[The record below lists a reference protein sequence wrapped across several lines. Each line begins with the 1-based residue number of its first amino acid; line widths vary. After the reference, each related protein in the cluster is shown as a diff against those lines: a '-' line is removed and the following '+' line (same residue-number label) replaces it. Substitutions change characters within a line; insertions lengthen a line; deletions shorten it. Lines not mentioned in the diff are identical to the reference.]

1 MKNNPFILTPMI
13 PEEYFCDREEET
25 CRLVTTVTNQSNIVL
40 ISPRRVGKTGL
51 INHCFEQPE
60 IKDEFIT
67 ISIDILHTTSF
78 GELILELGNA
88 VFKNVAKRS
97 DRMLAKFT
105 AALCS
110 LRASF
115 GYDPLNGTPTFDI
128 KLGQVSTP
136 DYTLDE
142 ILGYLEEADK
152 PCIVAIDEFQQITN
166 YPEKNIEALL
176 RGRIQRLR
184 NTFFIFAGSERR
196 IMNEMFFSSKRPFY
210 QSASLMQLDPIKIE
224 NYIAFVKHHFEANNK
239 LINDETIINIYHQWQ
254 GITMYMHRILHDAF
268 IIVQEGEECTM
279 QVIEDVTNTYISQN
293 EKRLQEMLAFIS
305 PQQKELLYAIAREGV
320 ATKLTSAAF
329 VKRNQLKSASAVQSA
344 VKRLLEYDIITQKG
358 HEFSISDPLL
368 SIWLRNRL
376 TL

>member
-13 PEEYFCDREEET
+13 PEEYFCDLEEET
-25 CRLVTTVTNQSNIVL
+25 RRLVTTVTNQSNIVL

-105 AALCS
+105 AALRS

-210 QSASLMQLDPIKIE
+210 LSASLMQLEPIKIE

-239 LINDETIINIYHQWQ
+239 LINDETITNIYHQWQ

-376 TL
+376 A

>member
-13 PEEYFCDREEET
+13 PEKYFCDREEET
-25 CRLVTTVTNQSNIVL
+25 RRLVTTVTNQSNIVL

-105 AALCS
+105 AALRS

-210 QSASLMQLDPIKIE
+210 QSASLMQLEPIKIE

-239 LINDETIINIYHQWQ
+239 LINDETIINIYNQWQ

-376 TL
+376 A

>member
-25 CRLVTTVTNQSNIVL
+25 RRLVATVTNQSNIVL

-105 AALCS
+105 AALRS

-210 QSASLMQLDPIKIE
+210 QSASLMQLEPIKIE

-239 LINDETIINIYHQWQ
+239 LINDETITNIYNQWQ

-279 QVIEDVTNTYISQN
+279 QVIEDATNTYISQN

-376 TL
+376 A

>member
-25 CRLVTTVTNQSNIVL
+25 RRLVTTVTNQSNIVL

-78 GELILELGNA
+78 GELIFELGNA

-105 AALCS
+105 AALRS

-210 QSASLMQLDPIKIE
+210 QSASLMQLEPIKIE

-239 LINDETIINIYHQWQ
+239 SINDETITNIYHQWQ

-279 QVIEDVTNTYISQN
+279 QVIEDVTNTYMSQN

-376 TL
+376 A

>member
-25 CRLVTTVTNQSNIVL
+25 RRLVTTVTNQSNIVL

-78 GELILELGNA
+78 GELIFELGNA

-105 AALCS
+105 AALRS

-128 KLGQVSTP
+128 KLGQVSAP

-196 IMNEMFFSSKRPFY
+196 IMNDMFFSSKRPFY

-239 LINDETIINIYHQWQ
+239 LINDETITNIYHQWQ

-268 IIVQEGEECTM
+268 IIVQEGEECRM

-376 TL
+376 A

>member
-25 CRLVTTVTNQSNIVL
+25 RRLVATVTNQSNIVL

-105 AALCS
+105 AALRS

-210 QSASLMQLDPIKIE
+210 QSASLMLLEPIKIE

-239 LINDETIINIYHQWQ
+239 LINDETITNIYHQWQ

-376 TL
+376 A

>member
-25 CRLVTTVTNQSNIVL
+25 RRLVTTVTNQSNIVL

-78 GELILELGNA
+78 GELIFELGNA

-105 AALCS
+105 AALRS

-210 QSASLMQLDPIKIE
+210 QSASLMQLEPIKIE

-239 LINDETIINIYHQWQ
+239 LINDETIINIYNQWQ

-376 TL
+376 A

>member
-25 CRLVTTVTNQSNIVL
+25 RRLVTTVTNQSNIVL

-105 AALCS
+105 AALRS

-210 QSASLMQLDPIKIE
+210 QSASLMQLEPIKIE

-239 LINDETIINIYHQWQ
+239 LINDETITNIYHQWQ

-329 VKRNQLKSASAVQSA
+329 VKKNQLKSASAVQSA

-376 TL
+376 A

>member
-25 CRLVTTVTNQSNIVL
+25 RRLVTTVTNQSNIVL

-105 AALCS
+105 AALRS

-196 IMNEMFFSSKRPFY
+196 IMNDMFFSSKRPFY
-210 QSASLMQLDPIKIE
+210 QSASLMQLEPIKIE

-239 LINDETIINIYHQWQ
+239 LINDETIINIYNQWQ

-376 TL
+376 A

>member
-25 CRLVTTVTNQSNIVL
+25 RRLVTTVTNQSNIVL

-105 AALCS
+105 AALRS

-210 QSASLMQLDPIKIE
+210 QSASLMQLEPIKIE

-239 LINDETIINIYHQWQ
+239 LINDETITNIYNQWQ

-268 IIVQEGEECTM
+268 IIVQDGEKCTM

-376 TL
+376 A

>member
-13 PEEYFCDREEET
+13 PEEYFCEREEET
-25 CRLVTTVTNQSNIVL
+25 RRLVTTVTNQSNIVL

-105 AALCS
+105 AALRS

-184 NTFFIFAGSERR
+184 NAFFIFAGSERR

-210 QSASLMQLDPIKIE
+210 QSASLMQLEPIKIE

-239 LINDETIINIYHQWQ
+239 LINDETITNIYHQWQ

-376 TL
+376 A

>member
-13 PEEYFCDREEET
+13 PAEYFCDRENET
-25 CRLVTTVTNQSNIVL
+25 HRLVTTVTNQSNIVL

-60 IKDEFIT
+60 IKDNFIT
-67 ISIDILHTTSF
+67 VSIDILHTTSF
-78 GELILELGNA
+78 SELILELGNA
-88 VFKNVAKRS
+88 VFKNVAKKS
-97 DRMLAKFT
+97 DRMLAKFA
-105 AALCS
+105 AALRS

-115 GYDPLNGTPTFDI
+115 GYDPLKGTPTFNLS
-128 KLGQVSTP
+128 LGQVTAP

-142 ILGYLEEADK
+142 ILGYLEEAGK

-166 YPEKNIEALL
+166 YPEKNVEALL
-176 RGRIQRLR
+176 RSRIQRLK
-184 NTFFIFAGSERR
+184 NTYFIFAGSERR

-210 QSASLMQLDPIKIE
+210 QSAALMQLEPIEIE
-224 NYIAFVKHHFEANNK
+224 NYVAFVKHHFEANNK
-239 LINDETIINIYHQWQ
+239 SINDETITNIYRQWQ

-279 QVIEDVTNTYISQN
+279 QVIEDVTNTYIFQN
-293 EKRLQEMLAFIS
+293 EKRLQEMLAFIT

-320 ATKLTSAAF
+320 ATNITSATF

-344 VKRLLEYDIITQKG
+344 IKRLLEYDIVTQKG
-358 HEFSISDPLL
+358 REFSISDPLL

-376 TL
+376 T

>member
-25 CRLVTTVTNQSNIVL
+25 RRLVTTVTNQSNIVL

-78 GELILELGNA
+78 GELIFELGNA

-105 AALCS
+105 AALRS

-210 QSASLMQLDPIKIE
+210 QSASLMQLEPIKIE

-239 LINDETIINIYHQWQ
+239 LINDETITNIYHQWQ

-376 TL
+376 A

>member
-25 CRLVTTVTNQSNIVL
+25 RRLVTTVTNQSNIVL

-105 AALCS
+105 AALRS

-196 IMNEMFFSSKRPFY
+196 IMNDMFFSSKRPFY
-210 QSASLMQLDPIKIE
+210 QSDSLMQLEPIKIE

-239 LINDETIINIYHQWQ
+239 LINDETIINIYNQWQ

-293 EKRLQEMLAFIS
+293 EKRLQEILAFIS

-376 TL
+376 A

>member
-13 PEEYFCDREEET
+13 PAEYFCDRENET
-25 CRLVTTVTNQSNIVL
+25 HRLVTTVTNQSNIVL

-60 IKDEFIT
+60 IKDNFIMV
-67 ISIDILHTTSF
+67 SIDILHTTSF
-78 GELILELGNA
+78 SELILELGNA
-88 VFKNVAKRS
+88 VFKNVAKKS
-97 DRMLAKFT
+97 DRMLAKFA
-105 AALCS
+105 AALRS

-115 GYDPLNGTPTFDI
+115 GYDPLKGTPTFNLS
-128 KLGQVSTP
+128 LGQVTAP

-142 ILGYLEEADK
+142 ILGYLEEAGK

-166 YPEKNIEALL
+166 YPEKNVEALL
-176 RGRIQRLR
+176 RSRIQRLK
-184 NTFFIFAGSERR
+184 NTYFIFAGSERR

-210 QSASLMQLDPIKIE
+210 QSAALMQLEPIEIE
-224 NYIAFVKHHFEANNK
+224 NYVAFVKHHFEANNK
-239 LINDETIINIYHQWQ
+239 SINDETITNIYRQWQ

-279 QVIEDVTNTYISQN
+279 QVIEDVTNTYIFQN
-293 EKRLQEMLAFIS
+293 EKRLQEMLAFIT

-320 ATKLTSAAF
+320 ATNITSATF

-344 VKRLLEYDIITQKG
+344 IKRLLEYDIVTQKG
-358 HEFSISDPLL
+358 REFSISDPLL

-376 TL
+376 T

>member
-25 CRLVTTVTNQSNIVL
+25 RRLVATVTNQSNIVL

-105 AALCS
+105 AALRS

-210 QSASLMQLDPIKIE
+210 QSASLMQLEPIKIE

-239 LINDETIINIYHQWQ
+239 LINDETITNIYHQWQ

-376 TL
+376 A

>member
-1 MKNNPFILTPMI
+1 MKINPFILTPMI
-13 PEEYFCDREEET
+13 PEEYFCDRENET
-25 CRLVTTVTNQSNIVL
+25 HQLVSTVTNQSNLVL

-51 INHCFEQPE
+51 INHCFEQTA
-60 IKDEFIT
+60 IKDNFIT

-105 AALCS
+105 AALRS
-110 LRASF
+110 LSASF
-115 GYDPLNGTPTFDI
+115 GYDPLKGTPTFDI
-128 KLGQVSTP
+128 KLGQVTAP

-142 ILGYLEEADK
+142 IFGYLEEADK
-152 PCIVAIDEFQQITN
+152 PCIVAIDEFQQITS

-184 NTFFIFAGSERR
+184 NTFFIFSGSERR

-210 QSASLMQLDPIKIE
+210 QSASLLQLEPIKIE
-224 NYIAFVKHHFEANNK
+224 NYVTFVKHHFQVNGK
-239 LINDETIINIYHQWQ
+239 SIDEKTITNVYDKWQ
-254 GITMYMHRILHDAF
+254 GITMYMHRIFHDAY
-268 IIVQEGEECTM
+268 IAVQEGEVCT
-279 QVIEDVTNTYISQN
+279 QEVIDEVTNSYIAQN

-320 ATKLTSAAF
+320 ATKMTSAAF

-344 VKRLLEYDIITQKG
+344 TKRLLEYDIITQKG
-358 HEFSISDPLL
+358 HEYSISDPLM
-368 SIWLRNRL
+368 SIWLRERME
-376 TL
+376 

>member
-1 MKNNPFILTPMI
+1 MKKNPFILTPMI
-13 PEEYFCDREEET
+13 PSEYFCDRESET
-25 CRLVTTVTNQSNIVL
+25 RRLVTTVTNQSNVVL

-67 ISIDILHTTSF
+67 VSIDILHTTSF
-78 GELILELGNA
+78 SELILELGNA
-88 VFKNVAKRS
+88 VFKNVAKKS

-105 AALCS
+105 AALRS

-115 GYDPLNGTPTFDI
+115 GYDSLKGTPTFDI
-128 KLGQVSTP
+128 KLGQVTTP

-142 ILGYLEEADK
+142 ILSYLEEAEK

-184 NTFFIFAGSERR
+184 NTYFIFAGSERR

-210 QSASLMQLDPIKIE
+210 QSASLMQLEPIKIE
-224 NYIAFVKHHFEANNK
+224 NYIAFAKHHFEINNK
-239 LINDETIINIYHQWQ
+239 AINEETITNVYQQWQ

-268 IIVQEGEECTM
+268 VIVQEGEQCTM
-279 QVIEDVTNTYISQN
+279 QVIEDVTSTYISQN
-293 EKRLQEMLAFIS
+293 EKRLQEMLAFIT

-320 ATKLTSAAF
+320 ASKLTSAAF

-358 HEFSISDPLL
+358 HQFSISDPLL
-368 SIWLRNRL
+368 AIWLRNRMA
-376 TL
+376 

>member
-25 CRLVTTVTNQSNIVL
+25 RRLVTTVTNQSNIVL

-105 AALCS
+105 AALRS

-210 QSASLMQLDPIKIE
+210 QSASLMQLEPIKIE

-239 LINDETIINIYHQWQ
+239 LINDETIINIYNQWQ

-268 IIVQEGEECTM
+268 IIVQEGEECRM

-376 TL
+376 A

>member
-25 CRLVTTVTNQSNIVL
+25 RRLVTTVTNQSNIVL

-105 AALCS
+105 AALRS

-210 QSASLMQLDPIKIE
+210 QSASLMLLEPIKIE

-239 LINDETIINIYHQWQ
+239 LINDETITNIYHQWQ

-376 TL
+376 A

>member
-25 CRLVTTVTNQSNIVL
+25 RRLVTTVTNQSNIVL

-105 AALCS
+105 AALRS

-210 QSASLMQLDPIKIE
+210 QSASLMQLEPIKIE

-239 LINDETIINIYHQWQ
+239 LINDETITNIYHQWQ

-368 SIWLRNRL
+368 SIWLRDRL
-376 TL
+376 A

>member
-1 MKNNPFILTPMI
+1 MI

-25 CRLVTTVTNQSNIVL
+25 RRLVTTVTNQSNIVL

-105 AALCS
+105 AALRS

-210 QSASLMQLDPIKIE
+210 QSASLMQLEPIKIE

-239 LINDETIINIYHQWQ
+239 LINDETITNIYHQWQ

-329 VKRNQLKSASAVQSA
+329 VKKNQLKSASAVQSA

-376 TL
+376 A

>member
-25 CRLVTTVTNQSNIVL
+25 RRLVATVTNQSNIVL

-105 AALCS
+105 AALRS

-152 PCIVAIDEFQQITN
+152 PCIVAIDEFQQVTN

-210 QSASLMQLDPIKIE
+210 QSASLMQLEPIKIE

-239 LINDETIINIYHQWQ
+239 LINDETIINIYNQWQ

-268 IIVQEGEECTM
+268 IIVQEGEKCTM

-376 TL
+376 A

>member
-25 CRLVTTVTNQSNIVL
+25 RRLVTTVTNQSNIVL

-105 AALCS
+105 AALRS

-210 QSASLMQLDPIKIE
+210 QSASLMQLEPIKIE

-376 TL
+376 A